1 MRDRLILSRSRLLYT
16 LGLAV
21 LFLIGSL
28 LTGELARGSEGGDSA
43 QWIWAYRDEPS
54 PKNRF
59 TYFRKAF
66 TLRAVPED
74 AEVRVAA
81 DSNARVWVNG
91 AVVRRKMARYHE
103 EHITAE
109 VIDAAPYL
117 KAGKNVIVVLH
128 HNWGDIVTFQ
138 RTGNE
143 HAGLYVNSRWLK
155 SDTSWRCI
163 TAPQF
168 IAHDKQVVGVNGH
181 SRIRYPQIVD
191 GRKTLAGDAHDPG
204 FDDRAWSRAVAVADG
219 PWPAVPEDVETPA
232 QREYPVRPMAVL
244 AAGEVARVE
253 PLSDDPFSMAAGIR
267 AAKYDPS
274 RAATREAGRLLEG
287 RPATVVGLTGTSHYM
302 TFDFGRPVHGY
313 PFLELGDAPEG
324 TLIDFGYCEIPF
336 ALYDGEIHVD
346 LNGWIDPEGVVGKGY
361 GDRYF
366 TRKGTQNVEF
376 PDERTA
382 RWMTIHIHSV
392 SDGPIVIEDVGIVK
406 SQYPI
411 KMIGSFECGNERISQ
426 IVKLALIHAEVTM
439 TDSYIDTP
447 GREDGQW
454 IEDARLRAL
463 LSASWFGDTKLREL
477 MIRTHAQGQGKDG
490 DLHPFAPS
498 NFPAYPAAYDWSVQW
513 VAALYDDYMWT
524 GRTKLIERY
533 WRNLCRYWEN
543 ALSHVDEDG
552 LWRTKRVLA
561 DIRVGLH
568 CEDDSQSS
576 GIVTPWMI
584 ERLRWSVEM
593 AEAVGEKEQADAWRS
608 ASDKMADAFRKY
620 HIVPAEGI
628 VPAHVGERADP
639 DDPSLLRGYSQ
650 AGQTVAI
657 TSGLMTGKEAAANLN
672 YAFAEPDGS
681 PSPGVTR
688 WNNPT
693 YCYRALR
700 GLSDT
705 GFTDRAVAHLIE
717 RYAPYLPGHPRN
729 PVPVQLQGPYGGPLP
744 EYWVSRED
752 LRLEPGQINTAQPED
767 ETGSHGWGAVP
778 LVWLHDS
785 LLGVTIA
792 EPGGAKIRI
801 APDAGGLPYVAGHT
815 LTPKGVV
822 WVYWDPQRW
831 LLEVRIPDGVTA
843 ELVMPKVCAG
853 KEVEIVR
860 AAGEVK
866 PRRDSIFALDKGGDY
881 VVQIK

>member
-361 GDRYF
+361 GDRHF

-477 MIRTHAQGQGKDG
+477 MIRTHAQGQGNNG

-593 AEAVGEKEQADAWRS
+593 AEAIGEKEQADAWRS
-608 ASDKMADAFRKY
+608 VGDKMAGAFRKY

-628 VPAHVGERADP
+628 VPAHVAERADP

-650 AGQTVAI
+650 SGQTVAI

-672 YAFAEPDGS
+672 YAFGEPDGS

-700 GLSDT
+700 ALSET
-705 GFTDRAVAHLIE
+705 GFTERAVTHLIE

-843 ELVMPKVCAG
+843 GFAMPKVCAG